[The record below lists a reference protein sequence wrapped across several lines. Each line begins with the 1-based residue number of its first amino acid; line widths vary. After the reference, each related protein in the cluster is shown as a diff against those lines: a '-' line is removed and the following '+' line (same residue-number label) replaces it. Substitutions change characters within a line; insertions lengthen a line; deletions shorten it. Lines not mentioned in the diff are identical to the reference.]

1 MIVVLSRW
9 LGSLPKRVFLRV
21 DSKLEL
27 QDNLISNVKLLKAVF
42 PRVQASQFGLAAI
55 QEDDPLDVSAAPL
68 PRLGQLRAGE
78 RGADGGA
85 SDSLPSWPRGSSTS
99 AVSGDD
105 VPSREGTSDTG
116 VGSVAARGE
125 LIAAVSES
133 TRSQEAASLRLVT
146 GSEGAGSA
154 SVASFA
160 TYTGSLPTAAT
171 GANDDLRHT
180 PATSIPESPRRSVS
194 ETDSVATQSNGSTFE
209 AVAEEE
215 EHLDNQTPPTT
226 AEDSAIQSS
235 ATRLPRILV
244 ERPFEGVVEDTS
256 DQ

>member
-21 DSKLEL
+21 DSKLKL
-27 QDNLISNVKLLKAVF
+27 RDNLISNVKLLKAVF

-180 PATSIPESPRRSVS
+180 PATSIPESPRRSDS
-194 ETDSVATQSNGSTFE
+194 ENATQSSGTAFE
-209 AVAEEE
+209 AGAEEE
-215 EHLDNQTPPTT
+215 EDLDDQTLQTT
-226 AEDSAIQSS
+226 AEDSAIQSP
-235 ATRLPRILV
+235 ATRLPRVLV
-244 ERPFEGVVEDTS
+244 ERPFEGIVEDAS
-256 DQ
+256 DR